1 MATDFES
8 GLQATRVYCQTRV
21 PDALREEI
29 EIVCREREGMITI
42 VERRAPEE
50 PAEGAAA
57 PATDEWLEIDVA
69 LLRHTERSRLWTLFA
84 PGNDGRWRL
93 YLGAEPSETID
104 PLLAAVEAD
113 RGGVFWG

>member
-1 MATDFES
+1 MATSFES

-21 PDALREEI
+21 PDALRDEI
-29 EIVCREREGMITI
+29 EIVCREREGTITI
-42 VERRAPEE
+42 VERRAPEDSE
-50 PAEGAAA
+50 AAA
-57 PATDEWLEIDVA
+57 SATDEWLEIDVA
-69 LLRHTERSRLWTLFA
+69 LLRHAERSGLWSLFA